1 MSIKSASVGR
11 KLRASKRAL
20 GSLRSNEP
28 PAELGVKNLPGDESQ
43 RTGEESRVTRRGF
56 LRGVD
61 DDGSDGQRDH
71 RNESQEHE

>member
-43 RTGEESRVTRRGF
+43 RTGEESRVTI
-56 LRGVD
+56 
-61 DDGSDGQRDH
+61 SYAA
-71 RNESQEHE
+71 